1 MKKFTFLL
9 TLLGL
14 SASSAFAGVFTPST
28 DSESHLF
35 AIKNPSNN
43 YYCTVNGAG
52 IGSTQNKGAVAF
64 LRLLLVTKDST
75 TCIAKQTESTLALI
89 MLRAVLVRLSSLT
102 QKKTQNSGRL
112 N

>member
-35 AIKNPSNN
+35 AIKNPNNN
-43 YYCTVNGAG
+43 YY
-52 IGSTQNKGAVAF
+52 SEK
-64 LRLLLVTKDST
+64 
-75 TCIAKQTESTLALI
+75 
-89 MLRAVLVRLSSLT
+89 VLVQPRTRVL
-102 QKKTQNSGRL
+102 
-112 N
+112 

>member
-35 AIKNPSNN
+35 AIKNPNNN
-43 YYCTVNGAG
+43 YYCTVNGEG

-64 LRLLLVTKDST
+64 FKV
-75 TCIAKQTESTLALI
+75 IAGDEGQYYLYCQTNEKYVSFNTANEGPGKVI
-89 MLRAVLVRLSSLT
+89 FVDT
-102 QKKTQNSGRL
+102 EETQNSGRL

>member
-35 AIKNPSNN
+35 AIKNPNNN

-52 IGSTQNKGAVAF
+52 IGST
-64 LRLLLVTKDST
+64 
-75 TCIAKQTESTLALI
+75 
-89 MLRAVLVRLSSLT
+89 
-102 QKKTQNSGRL
+102 
-112 N
+112 

>member
-35 AIKNPSNN
+35 AIKNPNNN

-52 IGSTQNKGAVAF
+52 IGSTQDKGAVAYF
-64 LRLLLVTKDST
+64 KVIEGTDGQYY
-75 TCIAKQTESTLALI
+75 IAKQTKSTLALTK
-89 MLRAVLVRLSSLT
+89 LRAVLVRLSSLT